1 MNNKRS
7 QLCLIL
13 AEPGV
18 LVQTHWTQ
26 YIKKSFTISDKYA
39 RPVTMSWGTGQQ
51 FDFWDIYIA
60 QKLKTVV
67 YAYWLNGRRNYP
79 TTTNKTAFES
89 HTKMENKKCTS
100 HYLNILGTKL
110 TKWLQKKCSQAQWRF
125 LLSWIRQSSPLSICP
140 VKATSKIKNKLV
152 SFWYLSHLG
161 VRVCVFVCWVLF

>member
-1 MNNKRS
+1 MFQHPTSRDKNMKYNIKLWINMNNKRS

-89 HTKMENKKCTS
+89 HTKMENKKF
-100 HYLNILGTKL
+100 
-110 TKWLQKKCSQAQWRF
+110 AQVII
-125 LLSWIRQSSPLSICP
+125 WI
-140 VKATSKIKNKLV
+140 
-152 SFWYLSHLG
+152 FWAHN
-161 VRVCVFVCWVLF
+161 